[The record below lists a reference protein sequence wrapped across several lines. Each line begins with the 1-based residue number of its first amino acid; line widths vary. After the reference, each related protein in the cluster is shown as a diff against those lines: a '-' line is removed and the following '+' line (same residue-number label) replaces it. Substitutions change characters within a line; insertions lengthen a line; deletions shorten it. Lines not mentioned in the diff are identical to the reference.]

1 MLSLANLIEWVYL
14 ILLVLVIVGSRV
26 AEISVYIVIIIKAM
40 TITKGIYIQTCLTA
54 KNICSSLSAAVDSW
68 AAKKPAPVCTIESP
82 LPPISELKAI
92 SATPRCRRVQ
102 FCNDVRVRMYTPSA
116 PPNGCTRAQA
126 VLESRNNKSVTE
138 TKTSLPTR
146 PALRPTQDPNKPP
159 IRRVGFSELV
169 RVREYNPRAPPEHTR
184 SSGLGAGLAST

>member
-1 MLSLANLIEWVYL
+1 MMSLANLIEWVYL

-40 TITKGIYIQTCLTA
+40 SITKGIYIQTCVTA
-54 KNICSSLSAAVDSW
+54 KNLCSSFSAAVDSW
-68 AAKKPAPVCTIESP
+68 ADKKAEPVCTVESP
-82 LPPISELKAI
+82 LVPILEPQVVPV
-92 SATPRCRRVQ
+92 TPRARRVQ

-126 VLESRNNKSVTE
+126 LLKSRNTVKATE
-138 TKTSLPTR
+138 TKTPLPTR
-146 PALRPTQDPNKPP
+146 PALRPTQVPNKPP

-169 RVREYNPRAPPEHTR
+169 RVREYNPRAPPEHT
-184 SSGLGAGLAST
+184 